1 MTQLP
6 PEVVRIAEDIKEM
19 RIRGAGRIA
28 RAGAEALKLAAQKY
42 RGSPSPEDFRRY
54 MERVAHYVVSTRP
67 TAVSLPNA
75 VSFVMKRLR
84 EAEGS
89 FRELVATVVAA
100 ADEFIETSLRAVE
113 TIGRIGARMI
123 KDGETIL
130 THCHSTAAV
139 SVLVAARKMGKEIKV
154 YTTETRPKFQGRITY
169 RQLAEAG
176 VNATQIPDS
185 AVRSVMKR
193 VDKVVVGADTITS
206 DGALINK
213 VGTSQVALAAHEA
226 RVRLFV
232 AAETYKFSPA
242 SVHGVPV
249 LIEERPPE
257 EVVPRKWLER
267 NPGVKVRNPAF
278 DVTPPEYID
287 AIITE
292 LGVIPPKAAAMV
304 LRELFGYSA
313 EAEKLVLVA
322 VEHDEAGVY
331 Y

>member
-1 MTQLP
+1 MFRV
-6 PEVVRIAEDIKEM
+6 PEEVASIARDIKGM
-19 RIRGAGRIA
+19 KIRGAGKIA
-28 RAGAEALKLAAQKY
+28 RAGAEALKIAAQRY
-42 RGSPSPEDFRRY
+42 EGPTDPERFKGY
-54 MERVAHYVVSTRP
+54 MEQVARYIVSTRP

-75 VSFVMKRLR
+75 VAFVMKQLR
-84 EAEGS
+84 EAAGG
-89 FRELVATVVAA
+89 FRELVDTVVRA
-100 ADEFIETSLRAVE
+100 ADDFIRNSLRAVE
-113 TIGRIGARMI
+113 TIGRIGARMLRSG
-123 KDGETIL
+123 DTVL
-130 THCHSTAAV
+130 THCHSTAAL
-139 SVLVAARKMGKEIKV
+139 SILVTAKKTGREIKV

-169 RQLAEAG
+169 KQLVEAG
-176 VNATQIPDS
+176 VEAIQIPDS
-185 AVRSVMKR
+185 AVRSIMKR

-249 LIEERPPE
+249 LIEERPPD
-257 EVVPRKWLER
+257 EVVPAEWLKR
-267 NPGVKVRNPAF
+267 NPGVKIRNPAF

-292 LGVIPPKAAAMV
+292 VGVIPPKAAAIV
-304 LRELFGYSA
+304 LRELFGYSY

-322 VEHDEAGVY
+322 AEHDEAGVY